1 MVSSK
6 ASTVAQFLAQSD
18 PERRPALVA
27 FRKLIKHAAPQAI
40 ESMRYGMPCYS
51 SGKTGFA
58 FTAQKH
64 YLSFYFCDPPLLKAH
79 ARELRGLDC
88 GKSCLRG
95 RKLEQFPLDVLAP
108 MVREAVARNRPP
120 PSMRRTPARARRRE
134 VSLR

>member
-6 ASTVAQFLAQSD
+6 AATVAQFLAEAD

-27 FRKLIKHAAPQAI
+27 FRKLIKAAAPKAV
-40 ESMRYGMPCYS
+40 ESMSHGMPCYTS
-51 SGKTGFA
+51 RNTCIG

-64 YLSFYFCDPPLLKAH
+64 YLSFYFCDPPVLKAH
-79 ARELRGLDC
+79 AHELRALDC

-95 RKLEQFPLDVLAP
+95 RRLEQFPLDVLAT

-120 PSMRRTPARARRRE
+120 PSMRRK
-134 VSLR
+134 